1 MSGSDRWRQ
10 WIGREQVVED
20 VMDPARARAL
30 HATLERPGAPPEA
43 GDTLPHLWHWIYFWS
58 IAPMSDLGP
67 DGHLALGRFLPDLDL
82 PRRMWAGSRFTF
94 HRGPVLGAWA
104 ERRSTIADITLKEG
118 RSGPLAFVTVRHRLS
133 DASGLCVEEEQ
144 DLVFRSAQ
152 KPGAGRTRPKPAPS
166 DSPAWVHRLTPDPV
180 LLFRYSALTFNGH
193 RIHYDREFACDTEGY
208 PGLIVHGPLL
218 GLLMC
223 QLGVD
228 ENSAR
233 QVAGYRFRLSQPI
246 FVDQKFA
253 VAGSLCD
260 EGRGAHLWVEDEAGA
275 LAAEGHMQFA

>member
-1 MSGSDRWRQ
+1 
-10 WIGREQVVED
+10 
-20 VMDPARARAL
+20 MDRARASC
-30 HATLERPGAPPEA
+30 RRCDGPGAGA
-43 GDTLPHLWHWIYFWS
+43 GAACDSRTSRGAAGGRRPS
-58 IAPMSDLGP
+58 A
-67 DGHLALGRFLPDLDL
+67 ALVALDL
-82 PRRMWAGSRFTF
+82 LLVGSRFTF
-94 HRGPVLGAWA
+94 HRRPVLGAWA

-118 RSGPLAFVTVRHRLS
+118 RSGPLAFVAVHHRLS
-133 DASGLCVEEEQ
+133 DGDGLCLEEEQ

-152 KPGAGRTRPKPAPS
+152 KPAAGRTRSEPAPS
-166 DSPAWVHRLTPDPV
+166 GSPAWIRRVTADPV

-193 RIHYDREFACDTEGY
+193 RIHYDRDFACDTEGY

-246 FVDQKFA
+246 FVEQSFT
-253 VAGSLCD
+253 VAGSPRD
-260 EGRGAHLWVEDEAGA
+260 DGRSAQLWVQNEEGA
-275 LAAEGHMQFA
+275 LAGKRVAALHGRERR